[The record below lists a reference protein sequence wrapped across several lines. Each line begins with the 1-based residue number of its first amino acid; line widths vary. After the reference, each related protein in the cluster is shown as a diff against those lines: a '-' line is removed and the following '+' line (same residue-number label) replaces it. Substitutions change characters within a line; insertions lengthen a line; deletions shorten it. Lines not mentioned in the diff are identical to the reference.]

1 MVTPATFLS
10 STPRSGIDRATFS
23 PLTALLVNRYTPSPC
38 VILTNIE
45 RENFTN
51 EKVAIV
57 DRVFE
62 SGVGIINPSSH
73 TNMDNSSSD
82 PEKGDFTAS
91 PSKSPEKA
99 ITAQDWTGPD
109 DPEDPQNW

>member
-1 MVTPATFLS
+1 
-10 STPRSGIDRATFS
+10 
-23 PLTALLVNRYTPSPC
+23 LTALLVNRYTPSPF
-38 VILTNIE
+38 VILANIE

-73 TNMDNSSSD
+73 TNMDNPSSD
-82 PEKGDFTAS
+82 PEKGDFGAP
-91 PSKSPEKA
+91 PSKSPEKT

-109 DPEDPQNW
+109 DRDNPQNW